1 MRKPKERIKLETKRV
16 YLAQYG
22 GTEDE
27 TVEGEFETIANQH
40 AKYASSIG
48 SFVISFSELEDTVD
62 NDLATAISDRTH
74 EPGYRIIK
82 YLSFRDKIN
91 LLNDDYSAFIKFL
104 ESKSSKTRL
113 LAELKI
119 IYNKLCEL
127 SEFRNKVAH
136 ANWLSLD
143 TSGFVRTKIVENRD
157 DIGMQ
162 LEKVKMTPGVLVKFR
177 KQNEALSNKLSLFRD
192 KVWDAHNR
200 DDRRRYLRME
210 ALKKKNDAREGSK

>member
-1 MRKPKERIKLETKRV
+1 MRKPKERIKLETKKV
-16 YLAQYG
+16 SLAQYG
-22 GTEDE
+22 GTEDD
-27 TVEGEFETIANQH
+27 TVVGEFETIENQH
-40 AKYASSIG
+40 AKYASAIG
-48 SFVISFSELEDTVD
+48 SFIISFAELEHAVD
-62 NDLATAISDRTH
+62 DEVATAINERAH

-82 YLSFRDKIN
+82 YLTFRDKIN
-91 LLNDDYSAFIKFL
+91 FLNDHYSAYIKFL
-104 ESKSSKTRL
+104 ESKTAKVRL
-113 LAELKI
+113 LAELKM

-136 ANWLSLD
+136 ADWLSLD

-177 KQNEALSNKLSLFRD
+177 KQNEALVNKMDSFRE
-192 KVWDAHNR
+192 KVWNAHNR
-200 DDRRRYLRME
+200 EDAIRYRRME